1 MFGAK
6 NGRGMGIR
14 GVLGGLR
21 TPSLCFEK
29 KTVRPYEGETPW
41 YPPFARFLLL
51 HFLVRR
57 GDSVSASNPPI
68 FNPLGAANRHE

>member
-1 MFGAK
+1 MAQAA
-6 NGRGMGIR
+6 GIVATYDAVGNR
-14 GVLGGLR
+14 EDLSDVIWR
-21 TPSLCFEK
+21 A
-29 KTVRPYEGETPW
+29 YEGETPW

-68 FNPLGAANRHE
+68 FNPLGAAHRHE